1 MEFKE
6 GISVLLSVGS
16 LIGFVI
22 TAVGVFYRLQFTT
35 EQLKGT
41 NDQQNERIDQANRAA
56 QKANDGVLEIKSEM
70 LRDSHKNEE
79 DFARLENKV
88 DNQGAR
94 IGEIA
99 AAIKEQ
105 ATNRDAMLVQ
115 IYEAITRGGRKSD
128 V

>member
-1 MEFKE
+1 MTSKMENFKNL
-6 GISVLLSVGS
+6 VKLSATVKDAAADGK
-16 LIGFVI
+16 I
-22 TAVGVFYRLQFTT
+22 TVF
-35 EQLKGT
+35 
-41 NDQQNERIDQANRAA
+41 
-56 QKANDGVLEIKSEM
+56 EIKSEM
-70 LRDSHKNEE
+70 LRDSHKLEE

-88 DNQGAR
+88 DNQGTR

-105 ATNRDAMLVQ
+105 AANRDAMLVQ